1 MIVSVVYLQNFF
13 PRGVIKD
20 NFINKVNIYDTY
32 GNTQSILI
40 NNIYNDLIQKIDLLD
55 DYVYILNNKK
65 VIITPESIKNLVEYL
80 VTTQLDQSI
89 VINHKNGS
97 ANGRYVLN
105 YYLTTI
111 K

>member
-1 MIVSVVYLQNFF
+1 MFQLYIYKIFS
-13 PRGVIKD
+13 RGGIIKN

-40 NNIYNDLIQKIDLLD
+40 DNIYNDLIQKIDLLD

-65 VIITPESIKNLVEYL
+65 ILITPESIKELVEYL
-80 VTTQLDQSI
+80 VNMRSDQSI
-89 VINHKNGS
+89 IINHKNGS